1 MKKSALILIILFSL
15 LSVSAQTN
23 AWQQTETYPNFYLG
37 IQSGLESFTGL
48 IGVTGDFRLK
58 NNLFIRAGAGIGS
71 WGWKIS
77 AGIRNEKSSGKGIGY
92 GIYISNATG
101 LKDFTTELE
110 TTTGKKDVN
119 LDLQPGMTLNPVISY
134 KWLINNKNRFF
145 LEGGYAVPLQ
155 NLPYKIRDGSILTDT
170 SKRVMKTLCPG
181 GLSLGLGFQ
190 FAL

>member
-1 MKKSALILIILFSL
+1 MKKSALILIVLFSL

-23 AWQQTETYPNFYLG
+23 AWQQSPTQPNFYLG
-37 IQSGLESFTGL
+37 IQSGVESFTGL
-48 IGVTGDFRLK
+48 IGLTGDFRLK
-58 NNLFIRAGAGIGS
+58 NNFFIRAGAGIGS

-77 AGIRNEKSSGKGIGY
+77 AGIRNEKSTGKGIGY
-92 GIYISNATG
+92 GIYISRATG
-101 LKDFTTELE
+101 LIDFTTELE

-155 NLPYKIRDGSILTDT
+155 SLPYKIRDGSVLTTT
-170 SKRVMKTLCPG
+170 SKSVMKTLCPG
-181 GLSLGLGFQ
+181 GLSLALGFQ